1 MSLQKTERG
10 RRSLHARVQV
20 LAEFRFRLR
29 QFLSFSEEAAEA
41 IGTSA
46 QQYQLLQVIEAAPE
60 GVPASI
66 SYIAERM
73 VLRHNSADEL
83 VGRAERT
90 GLVRREEDA
99 SDHRRA
105 LITLTE
111 AGHTTLAT
119 LVAQHWVELEQS
131 GLELRKAL
139 DRLLV
144 ESLSPR
150 KKSETQ

>member
-1 MSLQKTERG
+1 MSIHKTGRG
-10 RRSLHARVQV
+10 RRSLHARVQM

-41 IGTSA
+41 VGTSA
-46 QQYQLLQVIEAAPE
+46 QQYQLLQVIEGAPD

-73 VLRHNSADEL
+73 VLRHNSAVEL
-83 VGRAERT
+83 VGRAERM
-90 GLVRREEDA
+90 GLVQREEDA

-111 AGHTTLAT
+111 AGRALLTT
-119 LVAQHWVELEQS
+119 LVAQHWTELEQS
-131 GLELRKAL
+131 GPELRTAL
-139 DRLLV
+139 DRLLT
-144 ESLSPR
+144 ESLPRR
-150 KKSETQ
+150 KKRETL